1 MCGSLTCPWPTRH
14 RQQTAHTWHTHTHR
28 TAHTHTHDAT
38 PQSFGDRPEKME
50 NGASSTPSRCSSCTR
65 HEREPTWRTTTPRA
79 RRSYESPARRSPGTS
94 CEPWPVRLYGANTL
108 RAILHMLKR
117 KFGNTR
123 SANNSQLF
131 PVPLQLDSLALF
143 SLIRTFSH
151 FSLPY
156 PPLQP
161 LSPFQLTAAVEI
173 RSRRGLFG

>member
-1 MCGSLTCPWPTRH
+1 VALSLAHAHTP
-14 RQQTAHTWHTHTHR
+14 QTADSTHL
-28 TAHTHTHDAT
+28 AHTHTALRTHT
-38 PQSFGDRPEKME
+38 HTTRHPQSFGDRPEKME

-143 SLIRTFSH
+143 SLIPNFSH

-173 RSRRGLFG
+173 RDEDYSVEKC